1 MFGKSEPFEI
11 TCDAPSYLIVKACEK
26 LGFHDPM
33 DVRWCRLSHY
43 LTENGEHQGGTFPL
57 WGWLAPTTRKGQAC
71 SCHEP
76 LPVLDWYTFT
86 FSSGQVACFR
96 LGQCRRCRAIYWEED

>member
-1 MFGKSEPFEI
+1 MTRWMCVGAGLAITSPKSVSARA
-11 TCDAPSYLIVKACEK
+11 APSRCGA
-26 LGFHDPM
+26 
-33 DVRWCRLSHY
+33 
-43 LTENGEHQGGTFPL
+43 
-57 WGWLAPTTRKGQAC
+57 GWRQQWRKGQAC